1 MGAAGSKKDRMLGT
15 PVRGY
20 VTGEEKLSIFSF

>member
-1 MGAAGSKKDRMLGT
+1 MGAAGSKEDRILGT

-20 VTGEEKLSIFSF
+20 VTGEEKLSVFTF

>member
-1 MGAAGSKKDRMLGT
+1 MGAAGSKKGGILGT

-20 VTGEEKLSIFSF
+20 FTGEEKLSIFSF